1 LVAATRR
8 QRITRAGS
16 LLTVCPRMKY
26 LLVLIPLISQ
36 SEARPEADPKA
47 AAEADPVNSLLTTHA
62 LSVHPLSNPIL
73 PLSPNGVAA
82 AHAAG
87 RVHPIIDHHLHP
99 HPIPHPLL
107 PIDHHVHHPLLHP
120 PTLSTKVPVGACKL
134 ICSIL
139 DLMVFN
145 PDFSTFVSLIRA
157 AGLVDLLSEPGPITV
172 FAPTNAAFD
181 ALPPPAFQAL
191 LSDKVALQSV
201 LLRHMSRGPLISKAF
216 PPGPTPLVTGA
227 GERVTVT
234 AFPNQ
239 VTITSVLAVSHI
251 IDVDN
256 EASNGVVHVV
266 DSVF

>member
-1 LVAATRR
+1 
-8 QRITRAGS
+8 
-16 LLTVCPRMKY
+16 MKY
-26 LLVLIPLISQ
+26 LLVLIPLLTVSK
-36 SEARPEADPKA
+36 ARPEAEPE
-47 AAEADPVNSLLTTHA
+47 AEAKADPVNSLLTTHA

-73 PLSPNGVAA
+73 PLSPNGIAA

-87 RVHPIIDHHLHP
+87 RVHPVIDHHLHP
-99 HPIPHPLL
+99 LPHPPHPIDP
-107 PIDHHVHHPLLHP
+107 HVHHPLLHP
-120 PTLSTKVPVGACKL
+120 PTLQAKVPVGACQL
-134 ICSIL
+134 LCSIL
-139 DLMVFN
+139 DLLVFN
-145 PDFSTFVSLIRA
+145 PDFSTLVSAVRA
-157 AGLVDLLSEPGPITV
+157 AGLVDLLSQPGPITV

-181 ALPPPAFQAL
+181 ALPPPTFQAL
-191 LSDKVALQSV
+191 LSDKVALQSI
-201 LLRHMSRGPLISKAF
+201 LLRHTTRGALLSKAF

-239 VTITSVLAVSHI
+239 VTITSVLSVAHI